1 MRQTI
6 QGVPGLKDTPVLGQ
20 LFRSRDFQ
28 NNETELV
35 IIVTPY
41 LVSPTHD
48 SKLTDPAAGSVV
60 ASDWQ
65 SILLGKLLAT
75 YGLAG
80 TGVREKTLQ
89 GPLGFV
95 LE

>member
-1 MRQTI
+1 MRATVE
-6 QGVPGLKDTPVLGQ
+6 GVPGLKDTPLLGQ

-41 LVSPTHD
+41 LVNGTHE
-48 SKLTDPAAGSVV
+48 SKLTDPVRGSVPE
-60 ASDWQ
+60 SDAQ
-65 SILLGKLLAT
+65 SLFLGRMLAA

-80 TGVREKTLQ
+80 SGVKEKTLQ
-89 GPLGFV
+89 GPLGFI
-95 LE
+95 LD